1 MNWTPLTT
9 PPTKSGTYIVGH
21 RGHQETMK
29 FLQVDSPSGNTRVG
43 WQGDPRRFRATHWA
57 EISRVPDHDEPRDGH
72 AEYYKGRIIR
82 VTANCLAAIY
92 EQKCYGT
99 YVPCKWGPFKFNRRK
114 NVKIDGTKGFVPVS
128 KGTLG
133 VVLRS
138 AEINGKWTVWVI
150 LNDSGREV
158 VFNETIG
165 YNFESYKA
173 EDTHGE

>member
-29 FLQVDSPSGNTRVG
+29 F
-43 WQGDPRRFRATHWA
+43 
-57 EISRVPDHDEPRDGH
+57 GH